1 MRYSGLFMD
10 ATRQN
15 DAGVVAKMPSMPRKQ
30 YAERESASRDRDY
43 IAYVSWSSL
52 FSWVKFELD
61 W

>member
-1 MRYSGLFMD
+1 MD